1 MRKAMQ
7 RQTGWQIA
15 AQLERGETTARAAT
29 EVCLDAIKRLDPQLR
44 AFITVFGEKA
54 LAEAD
59 ASDARRREG
68 TTRGRFDGVPIA
80 LKDNICTRGEKATCA
95 SRMLAEF
102 RPPYD
107 ATVTRKLAEAGMVVI
122 GKTNLDE
129 FAMGSSTEFSAS
141 GASRNPWDTER
152 VPGGSSGGSA
162 VAVATGMV
170 PLALGSDTGGS
181 IRQPAGFCGIVGM
194 KPTYGRVSRYG
205 LVAFASS
212 LDQIGPFG
220 LDVRDCAENLAI
232 IAGHD
237 PRDSTSNV
245 APVDDYSGLLEGGSL
260 KGLRVGRPV
269 EFFEAEGM
277 DPEVKAACNAT
288 LDKLANEGAQIVDVH
303 MRLAEEYAVATYY
316 VLATAEAS
324 SNLARYD
331 GAHYGFRAP
340 DTRNIVEMFSRSRA
354 EAFGEEVKRRIL
366 LGTFVLSAETYDA
379 YYLRASRA
387 RTLIQR
393 EYQYALSKVD
403 VIAAPTS
410 PAPAFKRG
418 EKTDD
423 PVQMYLADIFTLS
436 LNLAGYCG
444 LSLPVGYTEA
454 GLPIGMQLFG
464 GPFQEAKLLQAAW
477 LTEQAVG
484 VVGSR
489 EPALL
494 Q

>member
-1 MRKAMQ
+1 MPRPTA
-7 RQTGWQIA
+7 WQIA
-15 AQLERGETTARAAT
+15 AQLERGDLTSRFIT
-29 EVCLDAIKRLDPQLR
+29 ESSLDAIRRLDPQLGS
-44 AFITVFGEKA
+44 FITVLEDKA
-54 LAEAD
+54 LAAAD
-59 ASDARRREG
+59 ASDARRQAGNARS
-68 TTRGRFDGVPIA
+68 RFDGIPIA
-80 LKDNICTRGEKATCA
+80 LKDNICTRGEKTTCA

-107 ATVTRKLAEAGMVVI
+107 ATVTTRLEEAGLVVI

-129 FAMGSSTEFSAS
+129 FAMGSSTEFSAHGPS
-141 GASRNPWDTER
+141 NNPWDTER

-162 VAVATGMV
+162 VAVAAGLV

-181 IRQPAGFCGIVGM
+181 IRQPAGFCGIVGL

-220 LDVRDCAENLAI
+220 ADVRDCAESLAL

-237 PRDSTSNV
+237 PRDSTSNT
-245 APVDDYSGLLEGGSL
+245 APVADYVSALEGGSL
-260 KGLRVGRPV
+260 RGLRVGRPV

-277 DPEVKAACNAT
+277 DPEIKAACADA
-288 LDKLANEGAQIVDVH
+288 LD
-303 MRLAEEYAVATYY
+303 RLAKAGAEIIDVRMPVAEEFAIATYY
-316 VLATAEAS
+316 VVATAEAS

-331 GAHYGFRAP
+331 GAHYGFRAEGA
-340 DTRNIVEMFSRSRA
+340 DNIVGMFSGTRA
-354 EAFGEEVKRRIL
+354 QGFGDEVKRRIL

-379 YYLRASRA
+379 YYLRALRA

-393 EYQYALSKVD
+393 EYNDALQKVD

-410 PAPAFKRG
+410 PVPPFKRG
-418 EKTDD
+418 EKTAD

-444 LSLPVGYTEA
+444 LSLPVGFTRS
-454 GLPIGMQLFG
+454 GLPIGMQLFSG
-464 GPFQEAKLLQAAW
+464 AFQEEKLLRAAW
-477 LTEQAVG
+477 QTEQLLAVA
-484 VVGSR
+484 GSR
-489 EPALL
+489 LPAVHAGN
-494 Q
+494 

>member
-1 MRKAMQ
+1 MQ
-7 RQTGWQIA
+7 RQTAWQIA
-15 AQLERGETTARAAT
+15 AQLDRQETSSRALTEASLAAIER
-29 EVCLDAIKRLDPQLR
+29 LNPRLG
-44 AFITVFGEKA
+44 AFITVMADQA

-59 ASDARRREG
+59 AADARRRAG
-68 TTRGRFDGVPIA
+68 NPLSRLDGVPIGV
-80 LKDNICTRGEKATCA
+80 KDNICTRGEKTTCA

-107 ATVTRKLAEAGMVVI
+107 ATVVAKLKAAGMVTV

-129 FAMGSSTEFSAS
+129 FAMGSSTEFSAAGPS
-141 GASRNPWDTER
+141 SNPWDPDR

-162 VAVATGMV
+162 VAVAAGMV
-170 PLALGSDTGGS
+170 PVSLGSDTGGS

-212 LDQIGPFG
+212 LDQIGPFSH
-220 LDVRDCAENLAI
+220 DVRDCAETLSI

-237 PRDSTSNV
+237 PMDSTSNA
-245 APVDDYSGLLEGGSL
+245 APSEDYAAHLDRGSA

-269 EFFEAEGM
+269 EFFEAQGIA
-277 DPEVKAACNAT
+277 PEVKAACNAT
-288 LDKLANEGAQIVDVH
+288 LDKLASEGAEIVDVH
-303 MRLAEEYAVATYY
+303 MRLAEEFAVATYY
-316 VLATAEAS
+316 VIATAEAS

-331 GAHYGFRAP
+331 GAHYGYRTEGAQ
-340 DTRNIVEMFSRSRA
+340 NIVEMFSRTRA
-354 EAFGEEVKRRIL
+354 KAFGEEVKRRIL

-393 EYQYALSKVD
+393 EYQEALSKVD

-410 PAPAFKRG
+410 PVPAFKRG
-418 EKTDD
+418 EKTGD

-444 LSLPVGYTEA
+444 LSLPVGFTQE

-464 GPFQEAKLLQAAW
+464 GAFQEAKLLQAAW
-477 LTEQAVG
+477 LTEQLLGIAG
-484 VVGSR
+484 TR
-489 EPALL
+489 KPAHSA
-494 Q
+494 